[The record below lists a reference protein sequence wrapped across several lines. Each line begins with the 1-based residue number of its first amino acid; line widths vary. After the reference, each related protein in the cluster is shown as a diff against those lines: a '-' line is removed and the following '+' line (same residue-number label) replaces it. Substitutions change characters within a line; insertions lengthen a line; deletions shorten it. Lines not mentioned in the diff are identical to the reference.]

1 MIGTVDQLFT
11 LADLLE
17 VSWKFAHPVF
27 MCFVDLEKAYKH
39 VPTGSNYLIPVHHI
53 QGQDLKVQL

>member
-1 MIGTVDQLFT
+1 MIGTVDL
-11 LADLLE
+11 
-17 VSWKFAHPVF
+17 SWKFAHPVF